1 MKSDHRGEHGNS
13 KAGASNILRCRRF
26 ARLFLSKISVNFLLI
41 AFLQLMQDF
50 MQDDCTGALP
60 QKAALNGRLQIADEV
75 CQLSRER
82 PSARQ

>member
-13 KAGASNILRCRRF
+13 KADTSNTCANRRF

-50 MQDDCTGALP
+50 MEDDCTGALP
-60 QKAALNGRLQIADEV
+60 QKAALKGRLQIADEV
-75 CQLSRER
+75 CQLGRER